1 MPEKMKDNFV
11 VRVHYTIGLENE
23 DSFVL
28 EAESLEEVQA
38 TAEVQLQKLCAK
50 YSWSE
55 IIEEPK

>member
-1 MPEKMKDNFV
+1 MKDNFV
-11 VRVHYTIGLENE
+11 VRIHYTIGLENE

-28 EAESLEEVQA
+28 EGESLEEVQA
-38 TAEVQLQKLCAK
+38 AAEVQLQKRRAK